1 MSSEPLTYKT
11 FSPQPVT
18 DNGLRMRIRRL
29 RDITDRRPWLAPATV
44 LPALAVLLLLLA
56 VFFPSLFTHRLP
68 DEMDMGAVLQPPSA
82 GHWFGT
88 DPLGR
93 DVFTRVVYGTSLS
106 LSIGVGAML
115 IACVG
120 GVLLGTL
127 SALAPLPVR
136 RVLVRLLD
144 IMLAFPEMLLALL
157 VIAVLGRGPE
167 NTLLAV
173 GLSGVAGYARL
184 VRSQVL
190 QVKLSGYVE
199 HAIALGEHPLYI
211 VVRHIIPNT
220 LRPLLILATIGVG
233 NAVLSASALSFLGL
247 GVVPPTAEWGALLA
261 DGRNFLD
268 IALWV
273 SLFPASVVALSV
285 IVITLLGR
293 RLQAI
298 LAKGAA

>member
-1 MSSEPLTYKT
+1 MSSEPLTYKP

-29 RDITDRRPWLAPATV
+29 RDITDHRPWLAPATV

-82 GHWFGT
+82 GHWFGS

-127 SALAPLPVR
+127 SALTPLPVR

-268 IALWV
+268 IAPWV